1 MEAVSLSVCSR
12 MNEADS
18 EQAMVLVERA
28 VPWVRRVRGD
38 QQSEAGKQSI
48 IYPAQY
54 TSRSVYAALSY
65 ALPGRTPSCTRY
77 I

>member
-1 MEAVSLSVCSR
+1 MEAVRLSVCSK
-12 MNEADS
+12 MIEADS

-38 QQSEAGKQSI
+38 QESEVDKQSI
-48 IYPAQY
+48 VYPAQY
-54 TSRSVYAALSY
+54 TSRPVYAALSY